1 MKFSGKI
8 PCALTMAGSVCG
20 AGAGVQADMLTFAA
34 NGVYATSAIA
44 ALTAQNPNGISAI
57 EPVSP
62 EVFEAQIKAVFSF
75 YAPRAAK
82 TGMLFNAQLIETAA
96 NALKGQKCTLVADP
110 VMISTSGVKLLRDD
124 AVEALTAK
132 LLPEAALI
140 TPNLDEAEFILGEE
154 ITNMDSAARSLS
166 KKFGTSVLL
175 KGGHL
180 PGSEIIDVLAV
191 RGGSTRTWKSRRV
204 DGVNTHGSGCTLSAA
219 ITAFLALGNGLERA
233 VERARNYILAGMENP
248 VRVGSGSF
256 INHFPSR

>member
-1 MKFSGKI
+1 M
-8 PCALTMAGSVCG
+8 PM
-20 AGAGVQADMLTFAA
+20 
-34 NGVYATSAIA
+34 
-44 ALTAQNPNGISAI
+44 
-57 EPVSP
+57 
-62 EVFEAQIKAVFSF
+62 
-75 YAPRAAK
+75 PRY
-82 TGMLFNAQLIETAA
+82 
-96 NALKGQKCTLVADP
+96 
-110 VMISTSGVKLLRDD
+110 TSGNTPIISPCSTD

-191 RGGSTRTWKSRRV
+191 RGGSTRTWKNRRV